1 MTFGDG
7 AIDTIDRD
15 RSMGGIFMS
24 ADIIRFIPRPKH
36 DRGQTDFPTIAFRLP
51 VRHDDPLSI
60 IPTQRLANTSRQ
72 TRMKT
77 EMTKTITEIR
87 SIARSH
93 TRTAINVLVGI
104 M

>member
-51 VRHDDPLSI
+51 VRHDDP
-60 IPTQRLANTSRQ
+60 
-72 TRMKT
+72 
-77 EMTKTITEIR
+77 TID
-87 SIARSH
+87 H
-93 TRTAINVLVGI
+93 TDTAPCEYVPPDPHEN
-104 M
+104 